1 MMKRKEQR
9 LCKKLMSEEGNA
21 PIYALIILMVLM
33 LLFGVVSEYL
43 RLKVI
48 AEGVYE
54 ATQNGVISVVTKNY
68 DEVYT
73 GLRQGYSGAYGLSE
87 TKKWQQV
94 VEDGAVM
101 EDLNQLLGLYEGKK
115 IEGGR
120 LVYEISD
127 LHVIIENPSFAPKND
142 SERFEATV
150 DLTLKVPLGFGWDHL
165 APLVIPMKVKAA
177 YSNKF

>member
-1 MMKRKEQR
+1 MMKRQR
-9 LCKKLMSEEGNA
+9 HWQKLISEEGSA

-33 LLFGVVSEYL
+33 LLFGAVSEYI
-43 RLKVI
+43 RLKII

-54 ATQNGVISVVTKNY
+54 ATQNGVISVATKNY
-68 DEVYT
+68 DEVYN
-73 GLRQGYSGAYGLSE
+73 GLRQGYSGAYGLSD

-101 EDLNQLLGLYEGKK
+101 EDLNQLLGLDEGKK
-115 IEGGR
+115 LDGGR

-127 LHVIIENPSFAPKND
+127 LHVIIENPSFAPEED
-142 SERFEATV
+142 LERFEATV

-165 APLVIPMKVKAA
+165 APLIIPMRVKAA